1 METKIA
7 LMSDQLTVRFVEV
20 LERYPYNED
29 IECRYMLNNYKVQDG
44 DRVAIFKMG
53 WKSLRNYV
61 LFEWAVDSSLANLSS
76 VIFSKYDL
84 PNSPN
89 DLYQFCYISGENV
102 VQGISTPFQISGD
115 EPKSTFKLSSP
126 PKKDEKNQHLRQ
138 LLTLKDQ
145 EILRLKEENAI
156 LRESLKSMVEQRR
169 CQRTK
174 NYDDDINELKDV
186 TKKLKDAILGQQVEM
201 ESLKMEIKKDRASQ
215 KNLMLEK
222 ILAEKKFDAISR
234 KSESSNIKRL
244 NFDFDIGNLESV
256 PPFPFNCS

>member
-1 METKIA
+1 MICINSVT
-7 LMSDQLTVRFVEV
+7 SVEK
-20 LERYPYNED
+20 
-29 IECRYMLNNYKVQDG
+29 ML
-44 DRVAIFKMG
+44 
-53 WKSLRNYV
+53 
-61 LFEWAVDSSLANLSS
+61 
-76 VIFSKYDL
+76 
-84 PNSPN
+84 
-89 DLYQFCYISGENV
+89 
-102 VQGISTPFQISGD
+102 
-115 EPKSTFKLSSP
+115 FKLSSP

-201 ESLKMEIKKDRASQ
+201 ESLKIEIKKDRASQ